1 MYANEQDRLR
11 VELLVD
17 PEVLCPGP
25 DLSPIKPEYR
35 ESIENVLAQNP
46 SEVYGPFTDYV
57 LAQQFSKIVTGT
69 RPVSATARQ
78 FRAVLLK
85 GYGSW
90 GKIDLI
96 AAQVPFYYGLSST
109 KDDLG
114 GRAPA
119 PSETELIRNMLCRN
133 LIAILS
139 DPNMVFQAADYDL
152 IHSSISA
159 LVAQTL
165 LSVDEGNQL
174 IAIMMGVPVTRAYD
188 MGLTDIPD
196 TVVLAVDVQWALRG

>member
-1 MYANEQDRLR
+1 MNSQELQRLR
-11 VELLVD
+11 VELLID
-17 PEVLCPGP
+17 PLVLCPGP
-25 DLSPIKPEYR
+25 DLSPIKPNYR

-46 SEVYGPFTDYV
+46 GEIYGPFTDYV

-96 AAQVPFYYGLSST
+96 AAQTPFYYGLSSS
-109 KDDLG
+109 KDDVRDPG
-114 GRAPA
+114 

-139 DPNMVFQAADYDL
+139 DPSLIFQAEDYDT
-152 IHSSISA
+152 IHNSISA

-174 IAIMMGVPVTRAYD
+174 IAIMMGAPVTRAYD
-188 MGLTDIPD
+188 MGLVDLPTLG
-196 TVVLAVDVQWALRG
+196 VLALDVQWALRG